1 MKKKTL
7 ALLLAGAMC
16 ISLFA
21 GCGSSS
27 ETAEGAQAEEAAATE
42 EPVQSG
48 AGGYPETGAG
58 RREDSILKTGRKR
71 AWRK

>member
-27 ETAEGAQAEEAAATE
+27 ETAEGAQTDEAAATE
-42 EPVQSG
+42 APAAEEADTTEEVDDRCDLCPG
-48 AGGYPETGAG
+48 EN
-58 RREDSILKTGRKR
+58 R
-71 AWRK
+71 

>member
-27 ETAEGAQAEEAAATE
+27 ETAEGAQAEGPSADGDAA
-42 EPVQSG
+42 
-48 AGGYPETGAG
+48 
-58 RREDSILKTGRKR
+58 
-71 AWRK
+71 

>member
-1 MKKKTL
+1 MKKKAL
-7 ALLLAGAMC
+7 ALLLAGAVC

-42 EPVQSG
+42 EPAAEEADATEGVDDQ
-48 AGGYPETGAG
+48 AAADAVAALIDAIYV
-58 RREDSILKTGRKR
+58 
-71 AWRK
+71 